1 MSKIALFVQL
11 EVDAAQRQY
20 FMREMNDHA
29 AKTLAGEAGCK
40 QFDVYA
46 SRDDENTFLLYEV
59 YADDAA
65 LEAHRQAPHYLKWRS
80 IVAEMFDGDPKRIA
94 TTTLFP
100 SDDGWKKQKPG
111 LTNW

>member
-1 MSKIALFVQL
+1 MISIFVTIK
-11 EVDAAQRQY
+11 VKPGTRDAFVEAVY
-20 FMREMNDHA
+20 DD
-29 AKTLAGEAGCK
+29 AKGSVRDELGCYR
-40 QFDVYA
+40 FDVLQ
-46 SRDDENTFLLYEV
+46 SQEDPNTLHLYEV

>member
-1 MSKIALFVQL
+1 VSKIALFVQL

-59 YADDAA
+59 YADQAA
-65 LEAHRQAPHYLKWRS
+65 LEIHRDNPQLGRFRDATSDMVTSRR
-80 IVAEMFDGDPKRIA
+80 IVE
-94 TTTLFP
+94 
-100 SDDGWKKQKPG
+100 G
-111 LTNW
+111 LALPA